1 MSSVTSPQKDFDLR
15 AAALALLLA
24 ALWGANPAA
33 IKIGLVD
40 APPLRLA
47 WLRFVLGGLLNLAW
61 GGWTGA
67 LATLRIERHE
77 WRPLAILGLLFT
89 LQIGLLNIGTNLTTA
104 SRSTVLLNAY
114 AVHTVVL
121 AHFQIPGD
129 RLTARKLM
137 GTLIAYVGIVLLFFP
152 ELRSGDN
159 IFLGDLLV
167 SVSALLLG
175 ERTIYLARAV
185 QRVDPLKLLLAQA
198 VVGSACFLG
207 VSLWVEAGVPY
218 RWTTQLTLVIL
229 YQGLVVA
236 GFNFIASLWLLKHYR
251 PSALAGFFL
260 TTPIF
265 GVLLSAAL
273 VGEPLTR
280 TLLLSSLLVAAGIG
294 LTSRAA

>member
-1 MSSVTSPQKDFDLR
+1 MRDLDLR

-24 ALWGANPAA
+24 ALWGANPVA

-47 WLRFVLGGLLNLAW
+47 WMRFVLGGLLNLAW

-67 LATLRIERHE
+67 LAPLRVERHE
-77 WRPLAILGLLFT
+77 WRPLAVLGVLFT
-89 LQIGLLNIGTNLTTA
+89 IQIGLLNIGTNFTTA
-104 SRSTVLLNAY
+104 SRSTVFLNAY
-114 AVHTVVL
+114 TVHTVVL
-121 AHFQIPGD
+121 AHFRIPGD
-129 RLTARKLM
+129 RLTPRKLL
-137 GTLIAYVGIVLLFFP
+137 GTLIAYAGIVLLFGA
-152 ELRSGDN
+152 ELRGSSVT
-159 IFLGDLLV
+159 FLGDLLV

-185 QRVDPLKLLLAQA
+185 QRMDPLKLLLAQA
-198 VVGSACFLG
+198 AVGTVCFLAF
-207 VSLWVEAGVPY
+207 SLWAESGAPY
-218 RWTTQLTLVIL
+218 RWTTPLVLAVL

-236 GFNFIASLWLLKHYR
+236 GFNFTASLWLLRHYR

-265 GVLLSAAL
+265 GVLLSAIL
-273 VGEPLTR
+273 VGDPLTR

-294 LTSRAA
+294 LSNRAA

>member
-1 MSSVTSPQKDFDLR
+1 MTSTQKDFDLR

-24 ALWGANPAA
+24 ALWGANPPA

-47 WLRFVLGGLLNLAW
+47 WMRFVLGGLLNLVW

-67 LATLRIERHE
+67 LATFKIERHE
-77 WRPLAILGLLFT
+77 WRPLAVLGLLFT
-89 LQIGLLNIGTNLTTA
+89 LQIGLLNIGTDLTTA
-104 SRSTVLLNAY
+104 SRAAVLLNTY

-129 RLTARKLM
+129 RLTIRKFL
-137 GTLIAYVGIVLLFFP
+137 GTLIAYAGVVLLFVP
-152 ELRSGDN
+152 ELRGGGATG
-159 IFLGDLLV
+159 LGDLLV
-167 SVSALLLG
+167 SASALLLG

-185 QRVDPLKLLLAQA
+185 QRVNPLKLLLAQA
-198 VVGSACFLG
+198 VVGSACFLA
-207 VSLWVEAGVPY
+207 VSFWAEAGFPY
-218 RWTTQLTLVIL
+218 RWTTPLTLVIL

-251 PSALAGFFL
+251 PSAIAAFFL

-273 VGEPLTR
+273 IGEPLSW
-280 TLLLSSLLVAAGIG
+280 TLLLSTLLVAAGIG
-294 LTSRAA
+294 LTSRAT

>member
-1 MSSVTSPQKDFDLR
+1 MTSSRKEFDLR

-24 ALWGANPAA
+24 ALWGANPVA

-47 WLRFVLGGLLNLAW
+47 WMRFVLGGLFNVAW

-67 LATLRIERHE
+67 LGTLRVERHE
-77 WRPLAILGLLFT
+77 WRPLFVLGLLFT
-89 LQIGLLNIGTNLTTA
+89 IQIGLLNIGTDLTTA

-129 RLTARKLM
+129 RLTVGKFL
-137 GTLIAYVGIVLLFFP
+137 GTLIAYAGIVLLFGP
-152 ELRSGDN
+152 GLRGSGVTL
-159 IFLGDLLV
+159 LGDLLV

-175 ERTIYLARAV
+175 ERTVYLARAV
-185 QRVDPLKLLLAQA
+185 QRMDPLKLLLAQA
-198 VVGSACFLG
+198 TVGTVCFLG
-207 VSLWVEAGVPY
+207 SSLWAESEVPY
-218 RWTTQLTLVIL
+218 RWTMPLISVIL
-229 YQGLVVA
+229 YQGLIVA
-236 GFNFIASLWLLKHYR
+236 GFNFTASLWLLRHYR

-265 GVLLSAAL
+265 GVLLSAVL
-273 VGEPLTR
+273 VGDPLTWM
-280 TLLLSSLLVAAGIG
+280 LLLSSLLVATGIG
-294 LTSRAA
+294 LTNRAA